1 MKTWADF
8 NITITGTGPEIY
20 TTCPQCSPTRK
31 KQNAK
36 CLSANLEKEVWVCHH
51 CGWAGTLKGGEEKKS
66 RPFAWKPQVYRRPDF
81 HRTPVTDVLRE
92 WFHERG
98 IRDDIVKEH
107 QISSQV
113 VYFPQLE
120 DRSAAIVF
128 PYFRGD
134 EVINCKYRGL
144 TQKVFRQE
152 FDAEK
157 ILYGLNGIGKDFLI
171 IVEGEIDKLSF
182 AQAGYNSCVS
192 VPDGAPPEH
201 SKPSEQKFEYL
212 VNCKQYLDPLKKIVL
227 AVDGDGPGKTLEL
240 ELARRL
246 GQERCY
252 RVQWPEGCK
261 DANDVLVKLGE
272 QALRD
277 VIEQAK
283 PWPIDQT
290 VRVNDI
296 ADDIIAMRTQPIP
309 RGVSTG
315 WTTLDQYYTVKPGEM
330 TIVTGQPS
338 HGKSEWMDALL
349 TNLAMMQDWTFLI
362 CSPENLPLTRH
373 VSKLIEKHER
383 APFFR
388 RGDVVEMSNKQL
400 INGLQF
406 AHDHFFFIV
415 PEESLTIDDVLA
427 KARAFVFQHG
437 IRGLLLDPWNEFDHR
452 RKPGL
457 SETEHIATT
466 LGQLRR
472 FGLMHEVHVWVVAH
486 PAKMQRLDDG
496 TYPVV
501 RPYDIS
507 GSAHWFNRADNCLS
521 VWRNP
526 GAQVGDEAHNITTI
540 HVQKVRNK
548 YVGTVGAVNLEYVPQ
563 WGGFMECES

>member
-1 MKTWADF
+1 
-8 NITITGTGPEIY
+8 
-20 TTCPQCSPTRK
+20 
-31 KQNAK
+31 
-36 CLSANLEKEVWVCHH
+36 
-51 CGWAGTLKGGEEKKS
+51 
-66 RPFAWKPQVYRRPDF
+66 
-81 HRTPVTDVLRE
+81 
-92 WFHERG
+92 
-98 IRDDIVKEH
+98 
-107 QISSQV
+107 
-113 VYFPQLE
+113 
-120 DRSAAIVF
+120 
-128 PYFRGD
+128 
-134 EVINCKYRGL
+134 
-144 TQKVFRQE
+144 
-152 FDAEK
+152 
-157 ILYGLNGIGKDFLI
+157 
-171 IVEGEIDKLSF
+171 
-182 AQAGYNSCVS
+182 
-192 VPDGAPPEH
+192 
-201 SKPSEQKFEYL
+201 
-212 VNCKQYLDPLKKIVL
+212 
-227 AVDGDGPGKTLEL
+227 
-240 ELARRL
+240 
-246 GQERCY
+246 
-252 RVQWPEGCK
+252 
-261 DANDVLVKLGE
+261 
-272 QALRD
+272 
-277 VIEQAK
+277 
-283 PWPIDQT
+283 
-290 VRVNDI
+290 
-296 ADDIIAMRTQPIP
+296 
-309 RGVSTG
+309 
-315 WTTLDQYYTVKPGEM
+315 M

-349 TNLAMMQDWTFLI
+349 TNLAMMQGWTFLV

-373 VSKLIEKHER
+373 VSKLIEKHEQ

-388 RGDVVEMSNKQL
+388 RGDIQEMSNTQL

-472 FGLMHEVHVWVVAH
+472 FALMHEVHVWVVAH

-526 GAQVGDEAHNITTI
+526 GAQVGDEGYNVTTI

-563 WGGFMECES
+563 WGGFKESK